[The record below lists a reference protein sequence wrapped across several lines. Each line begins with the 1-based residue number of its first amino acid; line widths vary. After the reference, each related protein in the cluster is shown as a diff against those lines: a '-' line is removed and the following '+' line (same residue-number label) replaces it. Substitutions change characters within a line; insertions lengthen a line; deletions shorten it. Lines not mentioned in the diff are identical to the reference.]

1 MPVRETNKRTM
12 ALLITKKSAA
22 LTAAR
27 RQLSY
32 APAQTEELVQN
43 NSITLLFNP
52 RLATSIRPPPLR
64 TWDQMHTLSLHVLVC
79 VHFYAELL

>member
-1 MPVRETNKRTM
+1 MPVRDTNKGTM

-27 RQLSY
+27 RQLSS

-52 RLATSIRPPPLR
+52 RLASSTRPPPLR
-64 TWDQMHTLSLHVLVC
+64 TWDQMHTSSLHAC
-79 VHFYAELL
+79 VRLR